1 MPKVPTT
8 LGVIRIFTG
17 CVGVSVGIV
26 EKHPSRC
33 VWVSV
38 GIVEKHPTGRAT
50 CSLTIGIEPTALPDG
65 VPVADILPATPPG

>member
-1 MPKVPTT
+1 MPKVPITQ
-8 LGVIRIFTG
+8 GVICIFT
-17 CVGVSVGIV
+17 V
-26 EKHPSRC
+26 C

-38 GIVEKHPTGRAT
+38 GIVEKHPTGRAI